1 MTYAEELLQEG
12 LEKGLEEG
20 LEKGA
25 LADKRA
31 VLIRLVSRR
40 FSLGEDERRRI
51 ESCEDPAALD
61 AALDEFAVADSKD
74 AVLAKLP

>member
-1 MTYAEELLQEG
+1 MTYAEELLQ
-12 LEKGLEEG
+12 EG

-40 FSLGEDERRRI
+40 FSLGETERRRI
-51 ESCEDPAALD
+51 ESCDDPAALD
-61 AALDEFAVADSKD
+61 AALDEVVTADSKD

>member
-40 FSLGEDERRRI
+40 FSLGDAERRRI
-51 ESCEDPAALD
+51 ESCDDPAALD